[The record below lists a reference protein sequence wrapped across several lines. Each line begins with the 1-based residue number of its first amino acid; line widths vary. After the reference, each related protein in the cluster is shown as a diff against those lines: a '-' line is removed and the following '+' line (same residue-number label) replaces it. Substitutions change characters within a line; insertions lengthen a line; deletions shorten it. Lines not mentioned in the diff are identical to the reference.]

1 MAPATAAEYAD
12 SGENSSVCNLGRKVE
27 SLRCAHDA
35 GDFHHDTGGA
45 GREIASRRDDAGR
58 KTMIEVSLLM
68 AACLM
73 LIAWPGER

>member
-1 MAPATAAEYAD
+1 MTQTTAAANAD
-12 SGENSSVCNLGRKVE
+12 PGENSAVCNLGRKVV
-27 SLRCAHDA
+27 SLGCAHDA

>member
-1 MAPATAAEYAD
+1 MNAEKAEL
-12 SGENSSVCNLGRKVE
+12 GEISRICNLGRKVG
-27 SLRCAHDA
+27 SLRCTHDA

-45 GREIASRRDDAGR
+45 GRKSAPHWDDAGR
-58 KTMIEVSLLM
+58 TTMIEVSLLM